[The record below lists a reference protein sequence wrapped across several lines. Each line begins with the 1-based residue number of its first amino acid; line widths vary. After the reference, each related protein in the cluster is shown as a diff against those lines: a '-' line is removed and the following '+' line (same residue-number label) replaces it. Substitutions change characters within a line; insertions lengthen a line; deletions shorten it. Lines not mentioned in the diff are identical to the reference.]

1 MAARGGMPDDEA
13 MQHTRTW
20 TDVYGSACAAFE
32 GRAGGHRWLVA
43 APPELAAAVPAA
55 LEAVD
60 GKGTVELLVHDGL
73 TPLLGALRD
82 AWLRGVLIVAE
93 RSLAGGPEVEVAGRV
108 VDDFGGVPYTE
119 GGTFPAWTGAGHAGS
134 ETGACPAASAAASLG
149 VPVVVA
155 AVGEVTQALT
165 AWLGATPHG
174 R

>member
-1 MAARGGMPDDEA
+1 

-20 TDVYGSACAAFE
+20 TDVYGSACASFE

-73 TPLLGALRD
+73 TPLLSALRD
-82 AWLRGVLIVAE
+82 GQPRGVLVVAE
-93 RSLAGGPEVEVAGRV
+93 RSLASGPEVEVESRV
-108 VDDFGGVPYTE
+108 VDDLDGTPYTE
-119 GGTFPAWTGAGHAGS
+119 GGTFPAWTGAGHIGG
-134 ETGACPAASAAASLG
+134 ETGSCPAASAAASLG
-149 VPVVVA
+149 CPVVVA
-155 AVGEVTQALT
+155 ASGEVAGALT
-165 AWLGATPHG
+165 AWMSATPHG